1 MKQRAAARRQ
11 SSILGW
17 DNGTGEPPFSQ
28 LTRWA
33 ISDALDGDPALLS
46 RLLSSASETMVQ
58 AAGVLEKRMRL
69 RKSFADQVLAR
80 QLRSASVKVAFA
92 GDLLGKKIKPRRP
105 KKGEPT
111 RRTNDDIASVVL
123 YLEACHPDWQ
133 RSKTIIPD
141 VAKAFK
147 VSEKHVYKVLA
158 KSINDSVEFPAAH
171 FVESILA
178 RK

>member
-1 MKQRAAARRQ
+1 
-11 SSILGW
+11 
-17 DNGTGEPPFSQ
+17 
-28 LTRWA
+28 
-33 ISDALDGDPALLS
+33 
-46 RLLSSASETMVQ
+46 
-58 AAGVLEKRMRL
+58 MRL

-80 QLRSASVKVAFA
+80 QLRSASVNVAFA
-92 GDLLGKKIKPRRP
+92 RDLLGKKIKPRRP
-105 KKGEPT
+105 RKGEPT

-123 YLEACHPDWQ
+123 YLEAYHPDWQ

-147 VSEKHVYKVLA
+147 VSEKHVYNVLA
-158 KSINDSVEFPAAH
+158 KSINDSVEFPTAH